1 MRPRLALPAIL
12 ALSHALAAPA
22 GAQVEHAHHGPAP
35 QRLGSVEFPVSC
47 SAAAR
52 GHFGRGMALLHSFW
66 YEEAERA
73 FAEAARADSTC
84 AMAHWGIAMSL
95 HHPLWQPPEAAELWR
110 GWEEIGRARTL
121 GAPTDRERGYID
133 ALAEFYRDP
142 ATRDHRTRML
152 AYEEGLAALHQHH
165 PEDEEAAIFHA
176 LLMVANAPFTDTSF
190 DRQRRA
196 SAILEPLYRRHP
208 DHPGLAHYMI
218 HAHDAPPLA
227 DDAVEAADRYARIA
241 PSVPH
246 ARHMPSHIYTR
257 LGMWDR
263 SIASN
268 LSAADAARAYERERG
283 MRAAWSERLHALDYL
298 AYAYLQQG
306 RDGLARQAVDEAR
319 SVGAVFPEAA
329 IAAHYALA
337 AIPARY
343 ALERGRWAD
352 AAALPLRPAPAFP
365 AAEAITHFARAVG
378 AARSGQPALA
388 RAEVAALD
396 SVRARLAAA
405 RQDYWAGLVEIQRTA
420 ASAWLAR
427 AEGRTDEALRLA
439 AAAAEQE
446 ARTEKHPVTPGA
458 VLPARELQ
466 GDLLAELG
474 RPAEALAAYQAVL
487 EREPNRARALFAA
500 ARSAALAGQPSVARE
515 RYAQLQRL
523 MARADAA
530 RTEPGLARAFLR
542 QSPPPR

>member
-1 MRPRLALPAIL
+1 
-12 ALSHALAAPA
+12 
-22 GAQVEHAHHGPAP
+22 
-35 QRLGSVEFPVSC
+35 
-47 SAAAR
+47 
-52 GHFGRGMALLHSFW
+52 MALLHSFW
-66 YEEAERA
+66 YEEAEKA
-73 FAEAARADSTC
+73 FGDAARADSTC

-95 HHPLWQPPEAAELWR
+95 HHPLWQPPAPAELRR
-110 GWEEIGRARTL
+110 GGEEVERARAL
-121 GAPTDRERGYID
+121 KPPTDRERGYVD

-152 AYEEGLAALHQHH
+152 AYEDSLAALHQRH
-165 PEDEEAAIFHA
+165 PEDEEVAIFHA
-176 LLMVANAPFTDTSF
+176 LILVANAPFTDTSF
-190 DRQRRA
+190 ARQRRA
-196 SAILEPLYRRHP
+196 GAILGPLYRAHP
-208 DHPGLAHYMI
+208 DHPGLAHYLI

-227 DDAVEAADRYARIA
+227 AAAVEAADRYARIA

-268 LSAADAARAYERERG
+268 LSAAEAARVYERQTG
-283 MRAAWSERLHALDYL
+283 MHAAWSERLHALDYL

-306 RDGLARQAVDEAR
+306 RDAQARRVVDEAR
-319 SVGAVFPEAA
+319 AVDAVFPQAA
-329 IAAHYALA
+329 VAAHYALA

-352 AAALPLRPAPAFP
+352 AAVLPLRPAPAFP

-378 AARSGQPALA
+378 AARSGRPALA

-396 SVRARLAAA
+396 AVRAQLAADH
-405 RQDYWAGLVEIQRTA
+405 QDYWAGLVDVQRTA
-420 ASAWLAR
+420 ASAWLAH
-427 AEGRTDEALRLA
+427 AEGRDDEALRLA
-439 AAAAEQE
+439 ASGAEREE
-446 ARTEKHPVTPGA
+446 ATEKHPVTPGA

-466 GDLLAELG
+466 GDLLAALG

-487 EREPNRARALFAA
+487 EREPNRARALFGA
-500 ARSAALAGQPSVARE
+500 ARSAALAGQPTIARE

-523 MARADAA
+523 MAGADAA
-530 RTEPGLARAFLR
+530 RPEPAVARAFLR
-542 QSPPPR
+542 QAPPPR